1 MTSEL
6 VWKHSIGDKDKLTI
20 PLLLL
25 KGKTVRQISDKYNL
39 SKTFIRNKFYNI
51 LNVREIN
58 LGSKVVPYY
67 KDEMMYGKN
76 THHYTMKSLS
86 EKEIDFYYKYESKHK
101 AYYESY

>member
-1 MTSEL
+1 MTSEEK
-6 VWKHSIGDKDKLTI
+6 WKYNIGDKDKLII

-25 KGKTVRQISDKYNL
+25 KGKTIRQISDKYYL
-39 SKTFIRNKFYNI
+39 SQKFIRNKFYNI
-51 LNVREIN
+51 LNIREIK
-58 LGSKVVPYY
+58 LGSKDIPYY

-101 AYYESY
+101 AYYEYK